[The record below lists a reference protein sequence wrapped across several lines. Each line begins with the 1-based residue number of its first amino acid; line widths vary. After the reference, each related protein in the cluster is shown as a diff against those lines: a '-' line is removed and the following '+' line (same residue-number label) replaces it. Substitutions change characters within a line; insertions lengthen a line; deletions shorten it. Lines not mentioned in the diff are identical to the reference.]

1 MDTMYNLQKYYIA
14 SGCYM
19 VDRSKPMILAAA
31 LGSCVGLAVYD
42 RTTGVGGL
50 IHLLLSEPRS
60 PEDAFQPE
68 KYASTGLPIFLDALT
83 AAGALPENL
92 QACIAGGALVGPV
105 QGVDLELDIGGK
117 TAETVAKFLAARN
130 IPVEKSE
137 TGGFFTCMLT
147 LNMQTWACEI
157 EPGGHDKL
165 TPDSHIQLPTKIDV
179 RRVIHDLQPI
189 PQVALKI
196 LRLINEDRY
205 ELKDLTEE
213 IRKDQVLGARTLK
226 LCNSVMFGSR
236 NRIESLDQ
244 ALVYIGQKLLIKFV
258 ISASVNNF
266 YTQAGTGYSLC
277 KGGIYHHAV
286 GTAIIAEKLA
296 QVTGATPPTLA
307 YTAGLLHDIGKV
319 VLDQYIHSAFPLFYR
334 QVHEEDNNFL
344 AIEKEI
350 LGIDHTQ
357 VGSELARTWSFPES
371 LIGAINHHH
380 WPENTDQSTEL
391 VHIVYLADLLMSRFH
406 SGLEIERL
414 NTDALASRLETI
426 GLSLDGFADI
436 VDLIP
441 GKVLESSPEMAL
453 MER

>member
-1 MDTMYNLQKYYIA
+1 MHNLQRYHVAAGSYT
-14 SGCYM
+14 
-19 VDRSKPMILAAA
+19 VDRSKPMVLTAA
-31 LGSCVGLAVYD
+31 LGTCVGLAVYD
-42 RTTGVGGL
+42 RTTGAGGL
-50 IHLLLSEPRS
+50 IHLLLSEPRT
-60 PEDAFQPE
+60 PVGAFQPE
-68 KYASTGLPIFLDALT
+68 KYASTGLPLFLDALV
-83 AAGALPENL
+83 AAGAVTENL

-117 TAETVAKFLAARN
+117 TTETVTNFLAARN

-137 TGGFFTCMLT
+137 TGGFFTCRLT
-147 LNMQTWACEI
+147 LNMQTWQCEI
-157 EPGGHDKL
+157 EPGGYDKL
-165 TPDSHIQLPTKIDV
+165 SPNQHTQLPATDDV
-179 RRVIHDLQPI
+179 RKAIHDLQPI

-196 LRLINEDRY
+196 LRLINEDLY
-205 ELKDLTEE
+205 ELNDLTEE

-236 NRIESLDQ
+236 NRIDSLDQ
-244 ALVYIGQKLLIKFV
+244 ALVYLGQKLLIKFV

-266 YTQAGTGYSLC
+266 FTQAGNGYSLC

-286 GTAIIAEKLA
+286 GTAVIAEKLA
-296 QVTGATPPTLA
+296 QVTGKTPPTLA

-334 QVHEEDNNFL
+334 QIHEEDNNFL

-357 VGSELARTWSFPES
+357 VGIELARTWSFPES
-371 LIGAINHHH
+371 LIEVINYHH
-380 WPENTDQSTEL
+380 WPENAQQNIEL

-414 NTDALASRLETI
+414 NTDALAARLETI
-426 GLSLDGFADI
+426 GLSLAGFADI

-441 GKVLESSPEMAL
+441 GKVLDLSTEMT
-453 MER
+453 MMTG

>member
-1 MDTMYNLQKYYIA
+1 MHNLQKYHVAAGSYT
-14 SGCYM
+14 
-19 VDRSKPMILAAA
+19 VDHSKPMVLAAA
-31 LGSCVGLAVYD
+31 LGTCVGLAVYD
-42 RTTGVGGL
+42 RTSGVGGL
-50 IHLLLSEPRS
+50 IHLLLSEPHAKGS
-60 PEDAFQPE
+60 AFQPE
-68 KYASTGLPIFLDALT
+68 KYASTGLPLFLDALT
-83 AAGALPENL
+83 AAGAVSENL

-117 TAETVAKFLAARN
+117 TAEAVTNFLAACN

-137 TGGFFTCMLT
+137 TGGFFTCRLT
-147 LNMQTWACEI
+147 LNMKTWECEI
-157 EPGGHDKL
+157 EPGGYDKL
-165 TPDSHIQLPTKIDV
+165 SPGSHAQLPKTNDV
-179 RRVIHDLQPI
+179 RRAIHDLQPI
-189 PQVALKI
+189 PQVAMKL

-236 NRIESLDQ
+236 NRIDSLDQ
-244 ALVYIGQKLLIKFV
+244 ALVYLGQKLLIKFV
-258 ISASVNNF
+258 ISASVSNF
-266 YTQAGTGYSLC
+266 YAQAGSGYSLC

-286 GTAIIAEKLA
+286 GTAAVAEKLA
-296 QVTGATPPTLA
+296 QVTGKTQPTLA

-334 QVHEEDNNFL
+334 QIHKEDRDFI
-344 AIEKEI
+344 ASEKEI

-357 VGSELARTWSFPES
+357 VGSELARSWSFPES
-371 LIGAINHHH
+371 LIEAINYHH
-380 WPENTDQSTEL
+380 WPENTHQSIEL

-414 NTDALASRLETI
+414 NTDALATRLETV
-426 GLSLDGFADI
+426 GLSLAGFADI

-441 GKVLESSPEMAL
+441 GKVLDSSPEMA
-453 MER
+453 MMTA